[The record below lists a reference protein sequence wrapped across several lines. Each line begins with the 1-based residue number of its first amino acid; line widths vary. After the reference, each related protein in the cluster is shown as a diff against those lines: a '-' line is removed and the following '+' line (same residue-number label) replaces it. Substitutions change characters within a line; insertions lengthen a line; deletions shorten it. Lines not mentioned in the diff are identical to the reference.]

1 MSGNSR
7 SSCLQTAP
15 IVSDFGRGACGGAGA
30 PAFSMPTWVLMRSS
44 AEGGELVLADLQLV
58 AVLQLVR
65 LDPAPV
71 HVRAVQRAE
80 VVDVDAVAPAHE
92 QRVVA
97 RDGHVV
103 EEHLGVRAAPDRHL
117 VAAHEEGLAGAAATR
132 ADDERRLRARDL
144 VGIER
149 LELARL
155 AKLPRR
161 GRVVVVLVL

>member
-44 AEGGELVLADLQLV
+44 TEIGELVLADLQLV

-71 HVRAVQRAE
+71 HVRPVEGAE
-80 VVDVDAVAPAHE
+80 GVDVHAVAAAHD
-92 QRVVA
+92 QGVVA
-97 RDGHVV
+97 RDCHVV
-103 EEHLGVRAAPDRHL
+103 EEHLGVGAAPEGHL
-117 VAAHEEGLAGAAATR
+117 VTAHEERLAGSPAAGT
-132 ADDERRLRARDL
+132 D
-144 VGIER
+144 
-149 LELARL
+149 
-155 AKLPRR
+155 
-161 GRVVVVLVL
+161 

>member
-44 AEGGELVLADLQLV
+44 AEVGELVLADLQLV
-58 AVLQLVR
+58 AVLPLVR
-65 LDPAPV
+65 LDPALV

-103 EEHLGVRAAPDRHL
+103 EEHLGVGAAADRHL
-117 VAAHEEGLAGAAATR
+117 IALDEERLAGAAAAG
-132 ADDERRLRARDL
+132 ADDECGLGARDL
-144 VGIER
+144 IRVER
-149 LELARL
+149 LELTR
-155 AKLPRR
+155 
-161 GRVVVVLVL
+161 

>member
-15 IVSDFGRGACGGAGA
+15 IVSDFCRGVWGAAGR
-30 PAFSMPTWVLMRSS
+30 PALSMSTCVLIRS
-44 AEGGELVLADLQLV
+44 AEVGELVLADLQLV

-71 HVRAVQRAE
+71 DVGAVQRAE
-80 VVDVDAVAPAHE
+80 VVDVDPVAPAYE

-103 EEHLGVRAAPDRHL
+103 EEHLGVGAATDRHL
-117 VAAHEEGLAGAAATR
+117 VARHEERLAAAAAAR
-132 ADDERRLRARDL
+132 ADDERRLRTRDL
-144 VGIER
+144 IGIER
-149 LELARL
+149 LELTRFAE
-155 AKLPRR
+155 LP
-161 GRVVVVLVL
+161 

>member
-44 AEGGELVLADLQLV
+44 AEVGDLVLADLQLV

-80 VVDVDAVAPAHE
+80 VVDVDAVAPAHV

-97 RDGHVV
+97 RDGDVV
-103 EEHLGVRAAPDRHL
+103 EEHLGIGAAADRHL
-117 VAAHEEGLAGAAATR
+117 VAPDEEGLAGAAA
-132 ADDERRLRARDL
+132 ARTGED
-144 VGIER
+144 G
-149 LELARL
+149 APGC
-155 AKLPRR
+155 A
-161 GRVVVVLVL
+161 